1 MSHQQ
6 TGSIGITSST
16 HDSISRDDT
25 IYLDISI
32 NEKDQLYK
40 WLAAPNC
47 SINYSTAL
55 SRRVDGTGQWIF
67 KAAMYL
73 RWKKEG
79 NFLWIQGKAGSGK
92 TILVASVI
100 ENLLLS
106 HSGIVAYHY
115 FNFCDNSGDK
125 RSYQGMLLNLLL
137 QLGFQDHK
145 IHPALKSLYELS
157 QSGILN
163 FKPTSHKL
171 ADVLITIIRDL
182 VVKRHWIYIIIDA
195 LDECKES
202 LLVMKFL
209 SKLTGFHKVGI
220 LVSSR
225 NHSETTLKCLTISLN
240 SHRMVNKD
248 IDTVVENWAK
258 ALFKMP
264 VFEAKVK
271 KLLLQKVDEGFCY
284 INCQMHSLTERHIP
298 RNVLN
303 ALEKSPSDLHQIYTE
318 AIQKCKSDEDSSTE
332 AHYLLLWL
340 LYSFEPLQLG
350 QVAVIVSMD
359 LNSLTVNT
367 ASLSGGLER
376 IISPMLVTVDAQ
388 NVVQFAHASVKEF
401 LLESQ
406 NNHQMEELLE
416 VNARF
421 AHNIMAQMCLIYLL
435 QHTNYENSF
444 SESRGSKGNLGMFKH
459 YATQYW
465 AEHSKYNENAN
476 TPDEKTLKLTQNF
489 LYHGAKQL
497 INWQKSYYYIGNK
510 FPTESQIFS
519 NCIPLHIMAFFGLR
533 NSAQRLITTN
543 TASDIDSQG
552 EMLGTAF
559 QTAAFGGHNEIIQL
573 LLKHNAD
580 INKKGGYFGT
590 ALHAAISGGY
600 KKITYLLLKYNAD
613 VNAEGGYYGTAIQ
626 TAASE
631 GDLDIIQVLL
641 NHNANLNAQGGY
653 YGTALQ
659 AASFNGYKDIVELL
673 LNFGAEVNVQG
684 GRYGNALQ
692 AAVAENHQDVI
703 KILLKHNADPN
714 AQGGYY
720 GTALQAAAFWGYKD
734 TIELLLES
742 GVDVNIQG
750 GEYGNALQAAVTK
763 NYKSI
768 IQLLLK
774 NGADIVAQGG
784 YYGTALHA
792 AAFLG
797 SKEILELFL
806 GHGIDVNAQGGEYG
820 TALQAAVAQGHKSIT
835 ELLLKHGADTNAAGE
850 HGTAWQ
856 IAEDNNQED
865 IVELLLEYGTEINA

>member
-1 MSHQQ
+1 MTQS
-6 TGSIGITSST
+6 TGNPTRRK
-16 HDSISRDDT
+16 DSILKDDT
-25 IYLDISI
+25 IWLDISS

-40 WLAAPNC
+40 WLAAPDC
-47 SINYSTAL
+47 STNYSTAL
-55 SRRVDGTGQWIF
+55 SRRVNGTGQWIVRG
-67 KAAMYL
+67 AIYL
-73 RWKKEG
+73 KWKKDG
-79 NFLWIQGKAGSGK
+79 KFLWIQGKAGSGK

-100 ENLLLS
+100 ENLLLR

-115 FNFCDNSGDK
+115 FDFCDNSGEK

-145 IHPALKSLYELS
+145 IHPVLKSLYELS
-157 QSGILN
+157 QSGVLN

-225 NHSETTLKCLTISLN
+225 NHSETSLKCLTISLN

-284 INCQMHSLTERHIP
+284 IDCQMHSLTERHIP

-303 ALEKSPSDLHQIYTE
+303 ALEELPSDLHQIYTE

-350 QVAVIVSMD
+350 QVAVIVSMN

-367 ASLSGGLER
+367 ASLLGGLER

-406 NNHQMEELLE
+406 NNHQMGELLE
-416 VNARF
+416 
-421 AHNIMAQMCLIYLL
+421 
-435 QHTNYENSF
+435 HTSYENSF

-497 INWQKSYYYIGNK
+497 INWQKSYYYIGNV

-533 NSAQRLITTN
+533 KSAQRLITTN

-626 TAASE
+626 TAASA

-641 NHNANLNAQGGY
+641 NHNANLNTQGGY

-659 AASFNGYKDIVELL
+659 AASFNGYKDIVQLL
-673 LNFGAEVNVQG
+673 LNSGAEVNVQG

-768 IQLLLK
+768 IQLLQK
-774 NGADIVAQGG
+774 NGADIAAQGG

-792 AAFLG
+792 AASLG
-797 SKEILELFL
+797 FKEILELFL
-806 GHGIDVNAQGGEYG
+806 EHGIDVDAQGGEYG
-820 TALQAAVAQGHKSIT
+820 TALQAAAAHGHKSII
-835 ELLLKHGADTNAAGE
+835 ELLLEHGADIDAAGD
-850 HGTAWQ
+850 HGTALQ
-856 IAEDNNQED
+856 VAEDNNQD
-865 IVELLLEYGTEINA
+865 DVVELLVEYGADVNGCIY